1 VVARARIL
9 DVIVTRGTKGFIG
22 GMAILAPLDV
32 DDERALYPIIEEGR
46 RASELIG
53 TNAGTDDPQ
62 RRHQL
67 LRARQ
72 EGQEAESTLL
82 RATFGLVR
90 ARVLERGYHFYNE
103 DLEAAGVEGL
113 VNALHRFDPQKGK
126 RFSTYANYWIM
137 KLVNQTV
144 QQQAGLTDGEMRLIL
159 KFQRLERSNPDR
171 HLTKRDVALE
181 LAISQVKAHE
191 VMQLSRDLQSR
202 RFASVELEDVA
213 DPRPMSNLNDAPAW
227 VIDELRRLT
236 GDDFDAFWQYTFK
249 TMSIEEIAKAYG
261 ITRQGMAKR
270 IDKSRRAV
278 RESPEAERLQR
289 WFDQQ

>member
-1 VVARARIL
+1 
-9 DVIVTRGTKGFIG
+9 
-22 GMAILAPLDV
+22 MAILAPLDV
-32 DDERALYPIIEEGR
+32 EDERALYPIIEEGR
-46 RASELIG
+46 RATELIA
-53 TNAGTDDPQ
+53 TSSDTDDPQ
-62 RRHQL
+62 RRRQL

-113 VNALHRFDPQKGK
+113 VNALHRFDPRKGN

-144 QQQAGLTDGEMRLIL
+144 QQQSGLSDAEMRLIL
-159 KFQRLERSNPDR
+159 KFQRLERSSQDK
-171 HLTKRDVALE
+171 HLTKRDVAKALE
-181 LAISQVKAHE
+181 ISQVKAHE

-213 DPRPMSNLNDAPAW
+213 DPRPTSNLNDAPTW

-249 TMSIEEIAKAYG
+249 TMSIEEIAKTYG

-270 IDKSRRAV
+270 IDRSRRAV
-278 RESPEAERLQR
+278 RDSPEAERLQN

>member
-1 VVARARIL
+1 
-9 DVIVTRGTKGFIG
+9 VTRGTHGFIG
-22 GMAILAPLDV
+22 GMAILAPLEV
-32 DDERALYPIIEEGR
+32 EEERALYPLIEEGR
-46 RASELIG
+46 RATELIAA
-53 TNAGTDDPQ
+53 NAGTDDPS
-62 RRHQL
+62 RRRQL

-113 VNALHRFDPQKGK
+113 VNALHRFDPQKGN

-159 KFQRLERSNPDR
+159 KFQRLERSNPDK
-171 HLTKRDVALE
+171 HLTKRDVAKALE
-181 LAISQVKAHE
+181 ISQARAHE

-202 RFASVELEDVA
+202 RFASVDFEDVA
-213 DPRPMSNLNDAPAW
+213 DPRPASNLNDAPPW
-227 VIDELRRLT
+227 VIDEVRRLT

-249 TMSIEEIAKAYG
+249 TMSIEEIAKARG

-278 RESPEAERLQR
+278 RESPEADRLQR

>member
-1 VVARARIL
+1 
-9 DVIVTRGTKGFIG
+9 VTKGAHGFIG
-22 GMAILAPLDV
+22 GLAMLAPLGV
-32 DDERALYPIIEEGR
+32 EEERALYPLIQEGR
-46 RASELIG
+46 LARAAIAANEEK
-53 TNAGTDDPQ
+53 DPH
-62 RRHQL
+62 RRRLL

-72 EGQEAESTLL
+72 EGQEAESMLL

-90 ARVLERGYHFYNE
+90 ARVLERGYRFYNE

-113 VNALHRFDPQKGK
+113 VNALQRFDPEMGT

-144 QQQAGLTDGEMRLIL
+144 QQQAGLSDAEMRLIL
-159 KFQRLERSNPDR
+159 KFQRLERSNPQKR
-171 HLTKRDVALE
+171 LTKRDVAQE
-181 LAISQVKAHE
+181 LSISQVKAQE
-191 VMQLSRDLQSR
+191 IMQLSRELQSR

-213 DPRPMSNLNDAPAW
+213 DPRLSSVMSDAPAW

-236 GDDFDAFWQYTFK
+236 GEDFDAFWQYTFK
-249 TMSIEEIAKAYG
+249 TMPMEEIAKAHG
-261 ITRQGMAKR
+261 ISRQGMAKR
-270 IDKSRRAV
+270 IERCRRAV